1 MSDSIVRLKVDSS
14 EWNNKLKN
22 ASVELNRYMDGC
34 RKAGGTLEILDEGVM
49 DVVKALGDMETK
61 ATTSRGQM
69 RELTEALSSLTASY
83 RGMSDAERSSDTG
96 KAMEEAMAKLTK
108 RAGDL
113 RDAMDDVNRAIKG
126 QASDTRVFDQLS
138 GGAQMVTASF
148 QTLQG
153 AGKMLGFEIGN
164 DVEVIAK
171 LQAAMAV
178 TTGLTQIQNAVQNE
192 SAVMQGILAVQA
204 KAAAAAQA
212 LQTST
217 VKGATIAQAA
227 FNSVAK
233 ANPYVLLASAVAA
246 VGTAMFAFS
255 VKAKDATAAIKTN
268 TQAMDE
274 AKRMAGLWNNTMQGT
289 FASMMTK
296 YDELKRQ
303 WISLKDEHQRTEW
316 IKKNQQALAGLGQSI
331 TDVKGAEDFF
341 AQNTDAVVS
350 AFVRRAQAAARV
362 AQLTELYRKQIELID
377 KKQQTQSAIAN
388 DARAYG
394 RSANAGDE
402 IKDETYWN
410 SRYGAINQRTGRWE
424 FHEAGAKLYSGTDT
438 STASS
443 VQKIDVQIQANQ
455 QEIEKVKS
463 QIENDFKDVN
473 VAVPTPLTKGNTE
486 EIKKEIEQLK
496 TMQEGLAGLTEK
508 SATWFVNDLKTQLA
522 KTEVGTEM
530 FKNVFGKLADATSVK
545 NLLEYAIR
553 NGIDTAVFPKEELM
567 EKLINGDDISNT
579 QLQGIVDRINTY
591 LKDKKIE
598 LDFTVGTIEESSTEE
613 KGKGDDNK
621 QDKDKKKSKWKRS
634 QTDDSGNPYGVY
646 GVGKMAGG
654 INSLVSSVE
663 RLGIELPQGLKQ
675 VFGGIQAVTSIL
687 TSIMTIVE
695 AIEMIQSSTSFL
707 PFFASGGV
715 VPHAAAGAYIGGT
728 HYSGDVTPV
737 FANAGELIL
746 NKASQNNLASAL
758 QDIESPSG
766 GGAQPFVSG
775 EQIYLGLTNY
785 LRRSGRGELMTARR

>member
-1 MSDSIVRLKVDSS
+1 MSDSLVRLKVDSS
-14 EWNNKLKN
+14 EWNNKLKT
-22 ASVELNRYMDGC
+22 ASAELNRYMDGC
-34 RKAGGTLEILDEGVM
+34 RKAGGTLEILDEGVL
-49 DVVKALGDMETK
+49 DVVKSLGTMETK
-61 ATTSRGQM
+61 AQSTRGQM
-69 RELTEALSSLTASY
+69 RELTEALTGLTASY
-83 RGMSDAERSSDTG
+83 RSMTDAERSSDTG
-96 KAMEEAMAKLTK
+96 KAMEEAISRLTQ
-108 RAGDL
+108 RAGTL
-113 RDAMDDVNRAIKG
+113 KDAMNDVNRAITG
-126 QASDTRVFDQLS
+126 HASDTRVFDQLS

-153 AGKMLGFEIGN
+153 AGKMLGLEIGN

-178 TTGLTQIQNAVQNE
+178 TTGLAQIQNAVQKE

-246 VGTAMFAFS
+246 VGTALFAFS
-255 VKAKDATAAIKTN
+255 GKAKDATAAIKTN
-268 TQAMDE
+268 TQAMDD
-274 AKRMAGLWNNTMQGT
+274 ANRMADIWRNTLQGT
-289 FASMMTK
+289 FSSLMTK

-303 WISLKDEHQRTEW
+303 WMSLRDEHQKTDW

-341 AQNTDAVVS
+341 AQNTDTVVE

-377 KKQQTQSAIAN
+377 KKQQTQAAITN

-394 RSANAGDE
+394 RSASAGDE

-410 SRYGAINQRTGRWE
+410 SRYGAINQRTGKWE

-455 QEIEKVKS
+455 NEIDKVKGQIEK
-463 QIENDFKDVN
+463 DFKDINIV
-473 VAVPTPLTKGNTE
+473 VPTTPTKNPNTKD
-486 EIKKEIEQLK
+486 IKQEVEKLM

-508 SATWFVNDLKTQLA
+508 SAAWFVSDLKQQLA
-522 KTEVGTEM
+522 KTEIGTDT
-530 FKNVFGKLADATSVK
+530 FNQVFGKLADATAVK
-545 NLLEYAIR
+545 NLLEYAMR
-553 NGIDTAVFPKEELM
+553 NGVDTAVFPKEELM
-567 EKLINGDDISNT
+567 EKLINAEDISSE

-598 LDFTVGTIEESSTEE
+598 LDFAVGTVTESSTEE
-613 KGKGDDNK
+613 KGGDGK
-621 QDKDKKKSKWKRS
+621 QDKKRSKWKRS
-634 QTDDSGNPYGVY
+634 QTDEEGNPYGVY
-646 GVGKMAGG
+646 GVAKMASGM
-654 INSLVSSVE
+654 NSLVGSVE
-663 RLGIELPQGLKQ
+663 QLGIELPEGMKQ
-675 VFGGIQAVTSIL
+675 LFGGIQAVTNIL

-707 PFFASGGV
+707 PFFAAGGV
-715 VPHAAAGAYIGGT
+715 IPHAAGGAFIGGN

-737 FANAGELIL
+737 WANAGELIL
-746 NKASQNNLASAL
+746 NKSSQNNLASAL
-758 QDIESPSG
+758 QDAERPSA